1 MTGVLLSTGL
11 RRRPGVGALESGFRG
26 PGIEYSTSVSEGW
39 TDRMDLRQQLHDAM
53 WVRVLFTLALLMGVL
68 WVQIDNHGV
77 VTGEVLLGVGIV
89 ALVNLPMYIVERR
102 LPTRT
107 AAAIIV
113 ACDLALVTAAIIFAG
128 GTLSAVGIFYV
139 WPIVFS
145 AVFLPAVRARTPP
158 REPPASPTS
167 TVWEFQHVGWLHVSA
182 LVAEIQVPPNWMLIT
197 VCLHV
202 AAFMLV
208 ALLSGRLAQALI
220 GSTAQLSGA
229 KADTEAQLRRMQATN
244 EQLRVMSESSR
255 VFLRHQEV
263 AALIPEALAQIAGA
277 TGMRSGFAL
286 ILNHNT
292 GDFEERALIGGL
304 SADAAR
310 RYKELNIVDV
320 ARTGA
325 EQYEAVTDPQVGR
338 LLKAMEKDGFRGF
351 LAAPLEAKHEL
362 LGVVCL
368 LYRANE
374 AVPEAAVPTLR
385 ALTDQVALVVRNIQY
400 NEELARKNEELTHL
414 DQLKSDFMATMS
426 HELRTPLTSIIGYS
440 DMLLSGMTGE
450 LNEKQSAFVDSILK
464 GGESL
469 LNLINDVLDL
479 TKIEA
484 GRLELNREAVDLR
497 AALLGVLP
505 VVKPRAQD
513 KRIRISTFLP
523 TDLPLVWA
531 DPGKLNQILLNLITN
546 GIKYT
551 HENGSV
557 SVEARTVDD
566 TVEIWVNDT
575 GIGIA
580 QGGPGQGVPAL
591 HADRL
596 LGDAVAGRDRPRTGD
611 RARARRAPRRRHPR
625 AEQTRK
631 GLQLHLHHAD
641 INEAGRPAGRG
652 QDQLR
657 ARGGAQRGQCHPG
670 RRRRP

>member
-1 MTGVLLSTGL
+1 
-11 RRRPGVGALESGFRG
+11 
-26 PGIEYSTSVSEGW
+26 
-39 TDRMDLRQQLHDAM
+39 MDLRTQLHDAM
-53 WVRVLFTLALLMGVL
+53 WVRVLFTVALLTGVL
-68 WVQIDNHGV
+68 WVQIDDHGLV
-77 VTGEVLLGVGIV
+77 AAEVLLGVAVV

-107 AAAIIV
+107 AAAIMV
-113 ACDLALVTAAIIFAG
+113 AVDLALVTAGVVFAG
-128 GTLSAVGIFYV
+128 GTLSAEGIFYV

-145 AVFLPAVRARTPP
+145 AVFLPAWAPYAAAGV
-158 REPPASPTS
+158 ASAAYIA
-167 TVWEFQHVGWLHVSA
+167 VWELQHVGWLDVSA

-197 VCLHV
+197 VFLHV

-208 ALLSGRLAQALI
+208 ALLSGRLAQALL
-220 GSTAQLSGA
+220 GSSAQLSGA
-229 KADTEAQLRRMQATN
+229 KVDAEEQLRRMQATN

-255 VFLRHQEV
+255 VFLRHQDV
-263 AALIPEALAQIAGA
+263 GRLIPEALAQIAGA
-277 TGMRSGFAL
+277 TALRNGFAL

-292 GDFEERALIGGL
+292 YDFEERGL
-304 SADAAR
+304 LGAANTEQVR
-310 RYKELNIVDV
+310 RYKDLGIVEV
-320 ARTGA
+320 ARAGGERHET
-325 EQYEAVTDPQVGR
+325 VTDPQVGR
-338 LLKAMEKDGFRGF
+338 LLKEMDKDGYRGF
-351 LAAPLEAKHEL
+351 LVAPLEAKNEL

-368 LYRANE
+368 LYRAQE
-374 AVPEAAVPTLR
+374 AVPAAAVSTLR
-385 ALTDQVALVVRNIQY
+385 ALCGQVALVVRNIQY
-400 NEELARKNEELTHL
+400 NEELARKNQELTHL

-557 SVEARTVDD
+557 SVEARTLDGQ
-566 TVEIWVNDT
+566 VEIWVNDT

-580 QGGPGQGVPAL
+580 REDQDKVFQRFTQIDSSATRTQGGTGLGLAIVRELVEL
-591 HADRL
+591 H
-596 LGDAVAGRDRPRTGD
+596 
-611 RARARRAPRRRHPR
+611 
-625 AEQTRK
+625 
-631 GLQLHLHHAD
+631 
-641 INEAGRPAGRG
+641 
-652 QDQLR
+652 
-657 ARGGAQRGQCHPG
+657 GGAIRVQSKLGKGSSFIFTMPISTKPADPLAAG
-670 RRRRP
+670 KIS

>member
-1 MTGVLLSTGL
+1 
-11 RRRPGVGALESGFRG
+11 
-26 PGIEYSTSVSEGW
+26 
-39 TDRMDLRQQLHDAM
+39 MDLREQLHDAM
-53 WVRVLFTLALLMGVL
+53 WVRVLFTIALLTGVL
-68 WVQIDNHGV
+68 WVQIDHHGLV
-77 VTGEVLLGVGIV
+77 PGEVLVGLGVV
-89 ALVNLPMYIVERR
+89 ALANLPLYLVERR
-102 LPTRT
+102 LPARAT
-107 AAAIIV
+107 AAVIV
-113 ACDLALVTAAIIFAG
+113 VTDLVLVTAAVVFAG
-128 GTLSAVGIFYV
+128 GALSAEGIFYV

-145 AVFLPAVRARTPP
+145 AVFLPAWAPYAAAGA
-158 REPPASPTS
+158 ASAAYVA
-167 TVWEFQHVGWLHVSA
+167 VWELQHVGWLSVSA

-197 VCLHV
+197 VFLHI

-220 GSTAQLSGA
+220 GSTTELSGA
-229 KADTEAQLRRMQATN
+229 KADTEQQLRRMQATN

-255 VFLRHQEV
+255 AFLRHQDV
-263 AALIPEALAQIAGA
+263 AGLVPEALDHISGA
-277 TGMRSGFAL
+277 TGVRTGFAL
-286 ILNHNT
+286 ILNHNS
-292 GDFEERALIGGL
+292 GDFDERAVVGGI
-304 SADAAR
+304 SSDEVR
-310 RYKELNIVDV
+310 RYKELGLVEV
-320 ARTGA
+320 AQAGA
-325 EQYEAVTDPQVGR
+325 QQYDAVTDPQVGR
-338 LLKAMEKDGFRGF
+338 LLKAMDKDGYHGF
-351 LAAPLEAKHEL
+351 LVAPLEAKHEV
-362 LGVVCL
+362 LGVICL
-368 LYRANE
+368 LHRAGE
-374 AVPEAAVPTLR
+374 TVPEASVATLR
-385 ALTDQVALVVRNIQY
+385 ALSGQVALVVRNIQY

-531 DPGKLNQILLNLITN
+531 DPGKLNQVLLNLITN

-566 TVEIWVNDT
+566 FVEIWVNDT

-580 QGGPGQGVPAL
+580 REDQDKVFQRFTQIDSSATRSQGGTGLGLAIVRELVELHGGTIRLQSKLGKGSSFIFTMPISTKPADPL
-591 HADRL
+591 A
-596 LGDAVAGRDRPRTGD
+596 AG
-611 RARARRAPRRRHPR
+611 
-625 AEQTRK
+625 K
-631 GLQLHLHHAD
+631 
-641 INEAGRPAGRG
+641 IS
-652 QDQLR
+652 
-657 ARGGAQRGQCHPG
+657 
-670 RRRRP
+670 

>member
-1 MTGVLLSTGL
+1 
-11 RRRPGVGALESGFRG
+11 
-26 PGIEYSTSVSEGW
+26 
-39 TDRMDLRQQLHDAM
+39 MDLRQQLHDAM
-53 WVRVLFTLALLMGVL
+53 WVRVLFTLALLTGVL
-68 WVQIDNHGV
+68 WVQIDHHGV
-77 VTGEVLLGVGIV
+77 VAGELLVGVGIV

-102 LPTRT
+102 LPTRAT
-107 AAAIIV
+107 AAIIV
-113 ACDLALVTAAIIFAG
+113 VADLALVTAGVIFAG
-128 GTLSAVGIFYV
+128 GALSAEGIFYV

-145 AVFLPAVRARTPP
+145 AVFLPAWAPYAAAGA
-158 REPPASPTS
+158 ASVAYVV
-167 TVWEFQHVGWLHVSA
+167 VWELQHVGWLNVSA
-182 LVAEIQVPPNWMLIT
+182 LVDEIQVPPNWMLIT
-197 VCLHV
+197 VFLHV

-220 GSTAQLSGA
+220 GSAAQLTDA
-229 KADTEAQLRRMQATN
+229 KADTEEQLRRMRATN

-255 VFLRHQEV
+255 VFLRHQDV
-263 AALIPEALAQIAGA
+263 GGLVPEALVQIAGA
-277 TGMRSGFAL
+277 TGLRSGFAL

-292 GDFEERALIGGL
+292 GDFEERAVAGDITQDL
-304 SADAAR
+304 AR
-310 RYKELNIVDV
+310 RYKELGIVEI

-325 EQYEAVTDPQVGR
+325 ERYMAVTNAQVGR
-338 LLKAMEKDGFRGF
+338 MLKAMEKDGFRSF
-351 LAAPLEAKHEL
+351 LVSPLEAKNEV

-368 LYRANE
+368 VHRASE
-374 AVPEAAVPTLR
+374 AVPEAAVATLR
-385 ALTDQVALVVRNIQY
+385 ALSGQVALVVRNIQY

-557 SVEARTVDD
+557 SVEARTVDGL
-566 TVEIWVNDT
+566 VEIWVNDT

-580 QGGPGQGVPAL
+580 REDQDKVFQRFTQIDSSATRSQGGTGLGLAIVRELVELHGGTIRVQSKLGKGSSFVFTMPISTKPADPL
-591 HADRL
+591 A
-596 LGDAVAGRDRPRTGD
+596 AG
-611 RARARRAPRRRHPR
+611 
-625 AEQTRK
+625 K
-631 GLQLHLHHAD
+631 
-641 INEAGRPAGRG
+641 IS
-652 QDQLR
+652 
-657 ARGGAQRGQCHPG
+657 
-670 RRRRP
+670 

>member
-1 MTGVLLSTGL
+1 
-11 RRRPGVGALESGFRG
+11 
-26 PGIEYSTSVSEGW
+26 
-39 TDRMDLRQQLHDAM
+39 MDLREQLHDAM
-53 WVRVLFTLALLMGVL
+53 WVRVLFTLALLTGVL
-68 WVQIDNHGV
+68 WVQIDHHGV
-77 VTGEVLLGVGIV
+77 VPGEVLIGVGIV

-102 LPTRT
+102 LPART
-107 AAAIIV
+107 AAAV
-113 ACDLALVTAAIIFAG
+113 MVVTDLLLVSAALVFAG
-128 GTLSAVGIFYV
+128 GALSAEGIFYV

-145 AVFLPAVRARTPP
+145 AVFLPAWAPYLSAVA
-158 REPPASPTS
+158 ASALYAGI
-167 TVWEFQHVGWLHVSA
+167 WGMQHAGWLSVSA

-197 VCLHV
+197 VFLHI

-220 GSTAQLSGA
+220 GSSAEAAGA
-229 KADTEAQLRRMQATN
+229 KADTEEQLRRMQATN

-255 VFLRHQEV
+255 AFLRHQDV
-263 AALIPEALAQIAGA
+263 SGLVPEALAQISAA
-277 TGMRSGFAL
+277 TGSRAGFAL
-286 ILNHNT
+286 ILNHNS
-292 GDFEERALIGGL
+292 GDYEERAVLGGIA
-304 SADAAR
+304 SDEVR
-310 RYKELNIVDV
+310 RYKELGLMEL
-320 ARTGA
+320 AQAGA
-325 EQYEAVTDPQVGR
+325 QRYESVTDPQVGR
-338 LLKAMEKDGFRGF
+338 LLKAMEKDGYHGF
-351 LAAPLEAKHEL
+351 LVAPLEAKHEV
-362 LGVVCL
+362 LGAVCL
-368 LYRANE
+368 LHRPGE
-374 AVPEAAVPTLR
+374 GVPEAAVHTLR
-385 ALTDQVALVVRNIQY
+385 ALCDQVALVVRNIQF

-557 SVEARTVDD
+557 SVEARTVDGL
-566 TVEIWVNDT
+566 VEIWVNDT

-580 QGGPGQGVPAL
+580 REDQDKVFQRFTQIDSSATRSQGGTGLGLAIVRELVEL
-591 HADRL
+591 H
-596 LGDAVAGRDRPRTGD
+596 
-611 RARARRAPRRRHPR
+611 
-625 AEQTRK
+625 
-631 GLQLHLHHAD
+631 
-641 INEAGRPAGRG
+641 
-652 QDQLR
+652 
-657 ARGGAQRGQCHPG
+657 GGAIRVQSKLGKGSSFIFTMPISTKPADPLAAG
-670 RRRRP
+670 KIS

>member
-1 MTGVLLSTGL
+1 
-11 RRRPGVGALESGFRG
+11 
-26 PGIEYSTSVSEGW
+26 
-39 TDRMDLRQQLHDAM
+39 MDLRTQLHDAM
-53 WVRVLFTLALLMGVL
+53 WVRVLFTVALLTGVL
-68 WVQIDNHGV
+68 WVQIDDHGLV
-77 VTGEVLLGVGIV
+77 AAEALLGAAIV

-113 ACDLALVTAAIIFAG
+113 ASDLALVTAGVIFAG
-128 GTLSAVGIFYV
+128 GTLSAEGIFYV

-145 AVFLPAVRARTPP
+145 AVFLPAWAPYTAAAV
-158 REPPASPTS
+158 ASAS
-167 TVWEFQHVGWLHVSA
+167 YIVVWELQHVGWLNVSA

-197 VCLHV
+197 VFLHV

-208 ALLSGRLAQALI
+208 ALLSGRLAQALL
-220 GSTAQLSGA
+220 GSSAQLSGA
-229 KADTEAQLRRMQATN
+229 KADTEEQLRRMQATN

-255 VFLRHQEV
+255 VFLRHQDV
-263 AALIPEALAQIAGA
+263 DRLVPEALAQIAGA
-277 TGMRSGFAL
+277 TATRNGFAL
-286 ILNHNT
+286 VLNRNT
-292 GDFEERALIGGL
+292 GDFEERALLGDV
-304 SADAAR
+304 STETVR
-310 RYKELNIVDV
+310 RYKELGIVDV
-320 ARTGA
+320 SEAGA
-325 EQYEAVTDPQVGR
+325 ERHESVTDPRVGR
-338 LLKAMEKDGFRGF
+338 LLKEMEKDGFRGF
-351 LAAPLEAKHEL
+351 LVAPLEAKHEA
-362 LGVVCL
+362 LGVICL
-368 LYRANE
+368 LYRAQDV
-374 AVPEAAVPTLR
+374 VPAAAVPALR
-385 ALTDQVALVVRNIQY
+385 ALSDQVALVVRNIQY
-400 NEELARKNEELTHL
+400 NEELARKNDELTHL

-557 SVEARTVDD
+557 SVEARTLDGQ
-566 TVEIWVNDT
+566 VEIWVNDT

-580 QGGPGQGVPAL
+580 REDQDKVFQRFTQIDSSATRSQGGTGLGLAIVRELVELHGGTIRVQSKLAKGSSFIFTMPISTKPADPL
-591 HADRL
+591 A
-596 LGDAVAGRDRPRTGD
+596 AG
-611 RARARRAPRRRHPR
+611 
-625 AEQTRK
+625 K
-631 GLQLHLHHAD
+631 
-641 INEAGRPAGRG
+641 IS
-652 QDQLR
+652 
-657 ARGGAQRGQCHPG
+657 
-670 RRRRP
+670 